1 MFELSDAKKELLK
14 TDGNLLILGGP
25 GSGKTTIALLK
36 ARHEIAN
43 NSLLTGQR
51 ILFLSFARVTVSRVE
66 EKLVGL
72 DFSSDIKRQIE
83 INTYHGFTW
92 NILKSHG
99 YLLCNFRQIS
109 LLPPPEAAAK
119 LAEIEADQRHT
130 EKRRLFYEEG
140 YLHFDL
146 FAELCLE
153 LLNQSDPLCKI
164 ICNRYPIIIF
174 DEFQDTNLS
183 EWELIKRLGVYSK
196 IIALA
201 DAEQRI
207 YDFRG
212 ADPARIDEY
221 KKHFAPT
228 FFDFK
233 TENNRSNGTD
243 ITTFGNDL
251 LKGKTNGIQ
260 YNDVQC
266 IAYPFSNPPH
276 IKLKTEI
283 LLARDRLNK
292 NDNDWSLAILVPS
305 NKLMLQIS
313 DILSARQ
320 NFANGHALPPISHD
334 VAVDQAALSLA
345 AVFIAGLMEQGE
357 PDLEIMDRLI
367 SHLNDYVRGRGGE
380 KISKKDIGLSRS
392 LEQYIKARSSKT
404 NKPMLSECRQL
415 ALTCSKVQLCGNP
428 IDDWISMRDILDGC
442 KSDALTQLAKDALF
456 IKLLHRG
463 SVLQSGLAGL
473 WREQSNYR
481 GAVNL
486 VRNALLQEHFS
497 MTARVPKG
505 VQLMTIHKA
514 KGKEFDEVIIYE
526 DVYNGK
532 FLYNPTDPNEI
543 RKSRFLLRVAVTRA
557 MKKATILTPQQEKC
571 PLLFS

>member
-14 TDGNLLILGGP
+14 SDGNLLVLGGP

-36 ARHEIAN
+36 AKHEISN
-43 NSLLTGQR
+43 NVLLSGQR

-72 DFSSDIKRQIE
+72 GFSKEIKRKIE

-99 YLLCNFRQIS
+99 YLLCDFRQIK

-119 LAEIEADQRHT
+119 LAEIDSSQRHS
-130 EKRRLFYEEG
+130 EQQRLFYEEG

-146 FAELCLE
+146 FAELCSN

-164 ICNRYPIIIF
+164 ICDRYPIIIF

-183 EWELIKRLGVYSK
+183 EWELVKNLGRYSR

-212 ADPARIDEY
+212 ADPKRIDEY
-221 KKHFAPT
+221 MSHFKPT
-228 FFDFK
+228 FFDFE

-243 ITTFGNDL
+243 ITSFGNDL
-251 LKGKTNGIQ
+251 LKGGNASNE
-260 YNDVQC
+260 YNDVKC

-276 IKLKTEI
+276 IKLKTEV
-283 LLARDRLNK
+283 LAARSRLNK
-292 NDNDWSLAILVPS
+292 DVVDWSLAILVPS
-305 NKLMLQIS
+305 NKLMLQVS
-313 DILSARQ
+313 DVLSRKQ
-320 NFANGHALPPISHD
+320 NFAGGQILPPIVHD
-334 VAVDQAALSLA
+334 VAIDQAALSLA

-367 SHLNDYVRGRGGE
+367 SHLNDYVRGRGNG
-380 KISKKDIGLSRS
+380 KISKKDIGISRS
-392 LEQYIKARSSKT
+392 LEQFIQTRASKT
-404 NKPMLSECRQL
+404 NKPMLLECRQL
-415 ALTCSKVQLCGNP
+415 AIACSELQLCGDP
-428 IDDWISMRDILDGC
+428 IEDWINMRSIISIC
-442 KSDALTQLAKDALF
+442 KSDTLNQIFKDAMF

-463 SVLQSGLAGL
+463 SILQSGLAEL
-473 WREQSNYR
+473 WREQSNYK

-497 MTARVPKG
+497 MTAKVPKG
-505 VQLMTIHKA
+505 ILLMTIHKA

-526 DVYNGK
+526 DIYNGR
-532 FLYNPTDPNEI
+532 FLHNSEDSNEV
-543 RKSRFLLRVAVTRA
+543 RKAKLLLRVAVTRA
-557 MKKATILTPQQEKC
+557 IKRATILTPSKEKC
-571 PLLFS
+571 PLLF